1 MDCNKKS
8 LKRNF
13 RQLYMCFLSLVI
25 AISPVFASTSTTYT
39 YNSRHKIDQ
48 GWKFVRSIASSNAI
62 KRNVYGLVISTAVIY
77 SGDKLITEY
86 KAGTFDA
93 SIENLKHAVAS
104 MYAAGI
110 SATGKLQELFNTL
123 ATKYTC
129 DTNNNCQ
136 TTANIYSSQFTDGTY
151 FKSQNGI
158 KKYYSINDF
167 AKQEIFDS
175 NAHTSFSIVGFQEGT
190 NALENLLAMP
200 TGGGALTLLVHVN
213 CKVDG
218 SWCGLDNSGNI
229 KTEDIISSTVVI
241 IKPNDEPSSIPISGS
256 QVTSDQIAQDVILD
270 NTQEQAQNILN
281 TCFATGCAEIP
292 IIANPASN
300 VPISSTVGGVSVP
313 DYPAPDVIYNPK
325 TGEWIDSKTGENITD
340 VITDTSTDTSVK
352 PVDYSPFC
360 EWASSACEFFDYVK
374 TKVNSA
380 ENYFQDDPD
389 NNTELDLGAV
399 TPVDIDTDIKF
410 NGQCPTP
417 MIYEFSYGD
426 QKQSFGIQD
435 FTPFCSM
442 LNDILKPISIAVS
455 SFVAVLIIAGVRT
468 NE

>member
-25 AISPVFASTSTTYT
+25 AISPAFASASTTYT

-110 SATGKLQELFNTL
+110 SATGKLKELFNIL

-151 FKSQNGI
+151 LKSQNGI

-213 CKVDG
+213 CKTDG
-218 SWCGLDNSGNI
+218 SWCGLDSSGNI

-241 IKPNDEPSSIPISGS
+241 
-256 QVTSDQIAQDVILD
+256 
-270 NTQEQAQNILN
+270 
-281 TCFATGCAEIP
+281 
-292 IIANPASN
+292 
-300 VPISSTVGGVSVP
+300 
-313 DYPAPDVIYNPK
+313 
-325 TGEWIDSKTGENITD
+325 
-340 VITDTSTDTSVK
+340 
-352 PVDYSPFC
+352 
-360 EWASSACEFFDYVK
+360 
-374 TKVNSA
+374 
-380 ENYFQDDPD
+380 
-389 NNTELDLGAV
+389 
-399 TPVDIDTDIKF
+399 
-410 NGQCPTP
+410 
-417 MIYEFSYGD
+417 
-426 QKQSFGIQD
+426 
-435 FTPFCSM
+435 
-442 LNDILKPISIAVS
+442 
-455 SFVAVLIIAGVRT
+455 
-468 NE
+468 